1 MPFTVAKD
9 TKNAMAQWGGNPFL
23 AEAPNSLDKKLLHI
37 PAPGHRLI
45 KSSAVLSLF
54 GKKFFLFFNFLYVM
68 YEYLCTGE
76 SRRPWNPGAHGIQ
89 GVALDS
95 KELEAE
101 VGENH

>member
-1 MPFTVAKD
+1 
-9 TKNAMAQWGGNPFL
+9 
-23 AEAPNSLDKKLLHI
+23 
-37 PAPGHRLI
+37 
-45 KSSAVLSLF
+45 
-54 GKKFFLFFNFLYVM
+54 M

-101 VGENH
+101 VGENHQTQMLGTKLRFVLLRAEPPFQPLFRSMA

>member
-1 MPFTVAKD
+1 
-9 TKNAMAQWGGNPFL
+9 
-23 AEAPNSLDKKLLHI
+23 
-37 PAPGHRLI
+37 
-45 KSSAVLSLF
+45 
-54 GKKFFLFFNFLYVM
+54 M